1 VTSPIYTFMQ
11 HPLTPSDR
19 LWLTE
24 LARSPGLSPKFAKVK
39 LYGQLPPEF
48 SPDHIDPRLYFAGR
62 LTPIGLWHVDQYNLL
77 FHSMDQ
83 TILDIQRRIRADP
96 TLSAV
101 TAAEIAQQT
110 KLTEE
115 SVGAALYAIGNL
127 GHFFT
132 QAQGVGGNAAAH
144 SSIQLTDDT
153 AYDEYLRYT
162 ELDELL
168 ERVYVQRGKALETS
182 IAYSERPEATAET
195 LQSNGTQEVVRV
207 EQEED
212 RNWNGVAPEV
222 QRAVQ
227 AGWAHGMPPIASA
240 LYGRW
245 WQLESWLR
253 SLLYVELRAK
263 LGRAWED
270 ALPKISELRQ
280 QGENEFRYMATPD
293 AQDRL
298 AYADA
303 SALFRITLEH
313 WNLFASSLPAKNV
326 WTGRVDELLA
336 IRNRIGHC
344 RRPHSDDLVRLEQTL
359 RDLDR
364 GAFAATAAFNEQW
377 RAEENW
383 TDDLVDRW
391 VRKCHHTAARLIEHA
406 ERQYETSF
414 ELRYSRRP
422 WTKSPGKQHSITG
435 LPGHIW
441 HAFWYFRGGRS
452 FYLDKFWRDIEC
464 CRDLI
469 LLVCADSP
477 SSISVS
483 FAAMEDP
490 KAIADVIG
498 LCFDAALMRIGS
510 THATDDYMQWQER
523 YTEVDPRVQVGT
535 PWSSIDESMRG
546 ISVFA
551 A

>member
-1 VTSPIYTFMQ
+1 V
-11 HPLTPSDR
+11 
-19 LWLTE
+19 
-24 LARSPGLSPKFAKVK
+24 KFAKVK
-39 LYGQLPPEF
+39 LYGQLPSDF

-62 LTPIGLWHVDQYNLL
+62 PTPIGLWHVDQYNPL
-77 FHSMDQ
+77 FHTIDQ

-96 TLSAV
+96 TLTTV

-115 SVGAALYAIGNL
+115 AVGEALYAIGNL
-127 GHFFT
+127 GRFFT
-132 QAQGVGGNAAAH
+132 QAQGVAGNSGAH
-144 SSIQLTDDT
+144 SSFQLTDDS

-168 ERVYVQRGKALETS
+168 ERAYVQRGSALETS
-182 IAYSERPEATAET
+182 IAYSERFEPAAET
-195 LQSNGTQEVVRV
+195 IQRHDPQKALRV
-207 EQEED
+207 EREED
-212 RNWNGVAPEV
+212 RSWSGVAPEV

-227 AGWAHGMPPIASA
+227 AGWAHGMPQHASA

-253 SLLYVELRAK
+253 SLLYVELRAE
-263 LGRAWED
+263 LGGAWQG
-270 ALPKISELRQ
+270 ALPKASESRQ
-280 QGENEFRYMATPD
+280 QGDSEFHYMATPD

-303 SALFRITLEH
+303 SAIFRITLEH
-313 WNLFASSLPAKNV
+313 WNLFGSSLPTKNV

-359 RDLDR
+359 RDLDG
-364 GAFAATAAFNEQW
+364 GAFAAAAAFNNQW
-377 RAEENW
+377 RAEDTW
-383 TDDLVDRW
+383 TDALVDGW
-391 VRKCHHTAARLIEHA
+391 VRKRHDTASRLIQHA

-414 ELRYSRRP
+414 ALRYSRRA
-422 WTKSPGKQHSITG
+422 WAKSTGKEQTISGIPGY
-435 LPGHIW
+435 IW
-441 HAFWYFRGGRS
+441 HAFWYFKGGRS
-452 FYLDKFWRDIEC
+452 FDLGKFWRDIED
-464 CRDLI
+464 CRELI
-469 LLVCADSP
+469 LLVCADGP

-483 FAAMEDP
+483 FAAVEDP
-490 KAIADVIG
+490 KVIADVIG
-498 LCFDAALMRIGS
+498 LCFDAVLMRIGHG
-510 THATDDYMQWQER
+510 HATDDYVQWQQR
-523 YTEVDPRVQVGT
+523 YATVDPRVQVGT
-535 PWSSIDESMRG
+535 PWSSIEEAMRG

>member
-1 VTSPIYTFMQ
+1 MSSRTYTFMQ
-11 HPLTPSDR
+11 HPLTPPER

-24 LARSPGLSPKFAKVK
+24 LARSPGLSAKFAKVK
-39 LYGQLPPEF
+39 LYGQLPLDF
-48 SPDHIDPRLYFAGR
+48 SPDQIDPRLYFASR
-62 LTPIGLWHVDQYNLL
+62 PTPIGLWHVDQNNSL
-77 FHSMDQ
+77 FYAMDQ
-83 TILDIQRRIRADP
+83 AILDIQRRIRADP
-96 TLSAV
+96 TLTTV

-115 SVGAALYAIGNL
+115 AVGEALFAIGSL
-127 GHFFT
+127 GRFFT
-132 QAQGVGGNAAAH
+132 QAQGVAGNPGAH
-144 SSIQLTDDT
+144 SSFQLTDDS

-168 ERVYVQRGKALETS
+168 ERAYVLRGKALETS
-182 IAYSERPEATAET
+182 IAYSERPEPVAEMIERD
-195 LQSNGTQEVVRV
+195 GPQEAPRI

-212 RNWNGVAPEV
+212 RKWNGVAPEV

-227 AGWAHGMPPIASA
+227 AGWAHGMPPQASA

-253 SLLYVELRAK
+253 SLIYVELRAE
-263 LGRAWED
+263 LGGAWQD
-270 ALPKISELRQ
+270 ALPKTSESRQ

-293 AQDRL
+293 AEDRL

-359 RDLDR
+359 RDLDG
-364 GAFAATAAFNEQW
+364 GAFAAAAAFNNQW
-377 RAEENW
+377 RAKEAW
-383 TDDLVDRW
+383 TDALVDGW
-391 VRKCHHTAARLIEHA
+391 VRKRHDTAARLIQHA
-406 ERQYETSF
+406 ERQYEAIF
-414 ELRYSRRP
+414 ELRYSRRL
-422 WTKSPGKQHSITG
+422 WASSTGQEQTISG
-435 LPGHIW
+435 LPGYIW
-441 HAFWYFRGGRS
+441 HAFWYFKGGRP
-452 FYLDKFWRDIEC
+452 FDLGKFWRDIER
-464 CRDLI
+464 CRELI
-469 LLVCADSP
+469 MLVCADDP

-483 FAAMEDP
+483 FAAVEDP
-490 KAIADVIG
+490 QAIADVVG

-510 THATDDYMQWQER
+510 GHATDDYMQWQER
-523 YTEVDPRVQVGT
+523 YATVDPRVQVGT
-535 PWSSIDESMRG
+535 PWSSIEESMRG